1 MIKLADTQETKAT
14 TQTTTNTLDVV
25 CVDTYGN
32 EYTFKLDNYKANLTL
47 EAVQNAFNIG
57 INSGYWYSRAGY
69 QFVSIKRAS
78 TVTTMKYVTPLE

>member
-1 MIKLADTQETKAT
+1 MIKLAETEEVRTT

-32 EYTFKLDNYKANLTL
+32 EYTFKLDNFKSNLSL
-47 EAVQNAFNIG
+47 ETVQNAFAIG
-57 INSGYWYSRAGY
+57 INSGHWYSRAGY
-69 QFVSIKRAS
+69 QFVSVKRAS